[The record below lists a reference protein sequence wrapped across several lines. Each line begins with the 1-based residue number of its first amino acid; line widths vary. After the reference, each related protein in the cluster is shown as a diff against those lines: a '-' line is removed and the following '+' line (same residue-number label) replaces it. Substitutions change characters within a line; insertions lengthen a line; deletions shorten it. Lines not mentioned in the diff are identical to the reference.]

1 MAVDVATLTIRVD
14 ASQVQPAIQALDR
27 LGVQGVRVERATQ
40 AATVGTGRLNNAF
53 LMLARQ
59 ATGTHPAV
67 ARLADVMF
75 SMALGGAQMT
85 ALLAG
90 LAAIS
95 LAYRRL
101 TQDSRD
107 ARAEAERLRNELDK
121 LGGFLPAGYGLGQA
135 TGQAAADVSRLQGE
149 IASQRRLVEIRGGD
163 SSIFGRSAVTKL
175 AQLEAELSE
184 ARGRLIAGQR
194 AIQLDQRGRV
204 VPAGPGARPEDYGP
218 MPPPWL
224 MDTGGVGRFTNG
236 QNPLFFAGG
245 PTPGVDMAQVDR
257 FADRLA
263 ERQQQ
268 LQRSAPSGGSIANQA
283 IGLGSA
289 AFAGIGLGLSSG
301 SAALGGIGGGVT
313 GFGMA
318 GPAGAILGAV
328 GGIVSGL
335 FEAGKRA
342 QEAARQWARAFE
354 DFENMFVERTP
365 LEQDLERN
373 QRAYE
378 DLGKAAIENALSGGI
393 TADEFRELQQ
403 RLAELDAQ
411 REKNI
416 DAATKLAK
424 AEKDLYDARFT
435 ALNAP
440 SGFNASY
447 YGWMAGFPDDKRSA
461 SEIMVNVFVDGRE
474 VATSVETQNFVKN
487 RRGGTSS
494 IVIPT
499 R

>member
-1 MAVDVATLTIRVD
+1 
-14 ASQVQPAIQALDR
+14 
-27 LGVQGVRVERATQ
+27 
-40 AATVGTGRLNNAF
+40 
-53 LMLARQ
+53 
-59 ATGTHPAV
+59 
-67 ARLADVMF
+67 
-75 SMALGGAQMT
+75 
-85 ALLAG
+85 
-90 LAAIS
+90 
-95 LAYRRL
+95 
-101 TQDSRD
+101 
-107 ARAEAERLRNELDK
+107 
-121 LGGFLPAGYGLGQA
+121 
-135 TGQAAADVSRLQGE
+135 
-149 IASQRRLVEIRGGD
+149 
-163 SSIFGRSAVTKL
+163 
-175 AQLEAELSE
+175 
-184 ARGRLIAGQR
+184 
-194 AIQLDQRGRV
+194 
-204 VPAGPGARPEDYGP
+204 
-218 MPPPWL
+218 
-224 MDTGGVGRFTNG
+224 
-236 QNPLFFAGG
+236 LFFAGG